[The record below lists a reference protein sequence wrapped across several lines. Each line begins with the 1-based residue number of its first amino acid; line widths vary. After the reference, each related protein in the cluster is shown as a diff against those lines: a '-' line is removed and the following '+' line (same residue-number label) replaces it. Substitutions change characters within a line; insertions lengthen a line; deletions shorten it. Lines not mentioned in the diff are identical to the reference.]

1 MEEAH
6 GAECIHGNVLQWPP
20 LLNFSPWVNLTDQ
33 ALSWSVYK
41 LEANL
46 VDKKV
51 QILNVPNIVHKN
63 IVDKNMVYKNIVDIF
78 EQV

>member
-33 ALSWSVYK
+33 ALSWSVFKFIHQPCAVIILSFPALNSNIFGDK
-41 LEANL
+41 L
-46 VDKKV
+46 DT
-51 QILNVPNIVHKN
+51 
-63 IVDKNMVYKNIVDIF
+63 
-78 EQV
+78 